1 MKKVIAI
8 FGVLAFTAGMA
19 FSQSNEATV
28 EQTGNQ
34 NDAIIS
40 QAGQD
45 HDAKITQA
53 NWGLPAHYA
62 SIDQSGGNTN
72 EAIINQSQR
81 GASAVI
87 EQIGSDNFAG
97 LTQAGPNDAGTAL
110 ANEAGVYQLGDNNE
124 LRNHNFS
131 GNAYMKNGSSTDN
144 DKNWLQV
151 DQIGNNNKAGAW
163 LEHHNDGTIYQEGD
177 WNEASLNMV
186 SIAGGEVNTAD
197 IYQKGD
203 YNEASINVSRT
214 ADFDGLGNWSKISQD
229 GDLNKA
235 FMTQDGDFNWA
246 EITQNGN
253 SNTAIVTQ
261 TP

>member
-1 MKKVIAI
+1 MKKLIAI

-19 FSQSNEATV
+19 FGQNNDATVDQTGDQNEAF
-28 EQTGNQ
+28 
-34 NDAIIS
+34 IS

-45 HDAKITQA
+45 HDAIITQD

-62 SIDQSGGNTN
+62 SIDQSGGDDN
-72 EAIINQSQR
+72 EAIITQSQR

-87 EQIGSDNFAG
+87 EQIGSENFAG
-97 LTQAGPNDAGTAL
+97 LTQSGPNDAGTSL
-110 ANEAGVYQLGDNNE
+110 ANEAGVYQLGNNNE
-124 LRNHNFS
+124 LRNHNFL
-131 GNAYMKNGSSTDN
+131 GNAYMKNGTSVDN

-151 DQIGNNNKAGAW
+151 NQIGDNNKAGAW

-186 SIAGGEVNTAD
+186 SNAGGEVNIAD

-203 YNEASINVSRT
+203 YNEASIIVSRT
-214 ADFDGLGNWSKISQD
+214 ADFDGLGNWGKISQD
-229 GDLNKA
+229 GDLNQA
-235 FMTQDGDFNWA
+235 FMTQNGDFNWA

-253 SNTAIVTQ
+253 SNSATVTQ